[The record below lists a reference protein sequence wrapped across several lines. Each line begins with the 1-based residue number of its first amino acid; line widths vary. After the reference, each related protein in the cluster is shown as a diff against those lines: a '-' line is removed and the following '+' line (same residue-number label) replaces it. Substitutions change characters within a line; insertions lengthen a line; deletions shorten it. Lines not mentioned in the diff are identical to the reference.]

1 MHRII
6 SEVTHVSIEEL
17 ERDGEPFAAV
27 MEDFLKWCGE
37 DCIFCTWGKYG
48 PYGTAEEHGLSW
60 MTIPFPKPFLFYDVQ
75 KLYSLCYQDGKA
87 RISLDEA
94 VESFALDVDAPFHR
108 ALGDAEYTGRVSA
121 GHGF

>member
-37 DCIFCTWGKYG
+37 GLHILHLGKYG

-60 MTIPFPKPFLFYDVQ
+60 DDDPVPETVPFYDVQ
-75 KLYSLCYQDGKA
+75 KLYSPLLSGRKGE
-87 RISLDEA
+87 ISLDEA
-94 VESFALDVDAPFHR
+94 VESLCA
-108 ALGDAEYTGRVSA
+108 
-121 GHGF
+121 